1 MQPVN
6 LCFVDGIFLQH
17 TRSATAVT
25 QTEYSTVDVH
35 EGGIALLQ
43 LVVVADGSDV
53 RWLVMKGREGE
64 RLLDGRDTD
73 GMTLSVSE
81 DYLRTVFMIAT
92 VLRTGVMGVLLGDG
106 ALITTNW
113 AGGLT
118 VGVVLPGSSTVP
130 AQLLVALR

>member
-1 MQPVN
+1 M
-6 LCFVDGIFLQH
+6 
-17 TRSATAVT
+17 
-25 QTEYSTVDVH
+25 
-35 EGGIALLQ
+35 
-43 LVVVADGSDV
+43 ADGSDV

-113 AGGLT
+113 AGSVLNE
-118 VGVVLPGSSTVP
+118 VVQEGFPCRYRSG
-130 AQLLVALR
+130 